1 MPTHHRRLICWIALL
16 AMWAMA
22 LFPTVSHALAAQ
34 RGADLW
40 TEICTPQGMRQ
51 VALPE
56 EGQADP
62 ASSPVQAA
70 GHLKHCL
77 FCLTHSV
84 GLGMPPVG
92 LQVLAP
98 VVTTAAVPRPTL
110 QAPPAHD
117 AGCNA
122 QARAPPTHS

>member
-1 MPTHHRRLICWIALL
+1 MPTYHRRLICWIALV

-34 RGADLW
+34 RGANLW

-51 VALPE
+51 VARLE
-56 EGQADP
+56 EGKADP
-62 ASSPVQAA
+62 ANSPAQATV
-70 GHLKHCL
+70 HLKHCP
-77 FCLTHSV
+77 FCLTQSV
-84 GLGMPPVG
+84 GLGMPPAG
-92 LQVLAP
+92 LQVLVP
-98 VVTTAAVPRPTL
+98 VVTTAAVQQPAL

-122 QARAPPTHS
+122 QARAPPSIP